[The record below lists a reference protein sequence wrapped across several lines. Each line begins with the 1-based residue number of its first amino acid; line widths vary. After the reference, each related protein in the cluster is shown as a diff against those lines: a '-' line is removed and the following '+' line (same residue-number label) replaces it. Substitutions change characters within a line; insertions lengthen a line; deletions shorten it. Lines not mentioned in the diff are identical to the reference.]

1 MKALVLGG
9 VRSGKSRHAGDLAA
23 GCAGAVT
30 LIATGAA
37 LDAEMAARIE
47 AHRRTR
53 PSHWRVVEEP
63 LHLAAALRAAAGAGR
78 VIIVDCLTLWLTNL
92 LCKDDPALLRHE
104 LRELLHALPQ
114 LPGHCVLVGN
124 EVGLGIMPVNA
135 LARRFADEA
144 GTLHQQLAALC
155 DNVTLMA
162 AGLPLTMKPRPGG
175 ARAGDAT

>member
-1 MKALVLGG
+1 MNTLVLGG
-9 VRSGKSRHAGDLAA
+9 VRSGKSRHAGEVAHDH
-23 GCAGAVT
+23 GGAVT

-53 PSHWRVVEEP
+53 PVHWEVVEEP
-63 LHLAAALRAAAGAGR
+63 LHLGAALRRVAAPTR
-78 VIIVDCLTLWLTNL
+78 VVIVDCLTLWLTNL
-92 LCKDDPALLRHE
+92 LCRDDPELLQRELQDLLRTV
-104 LRELLHALPQ
+104 PQ

-144 GTLHQQLAALC
+144 GTLHQQLAGIC
-155 DNVTLMA
+155 DRVSFMV
-162 AGLPLTMKPRPGG
+162 AGLPWWVKNCAMN
-175 ARAGDAT
+175 AS